1 MVVNTCDAPSWL
13 DDEARVE
20 FERLTGGCDL
30 DEVERANLAAYA
42 FALTCW
48 RRARDVVERVHDSP
62 VRTWIAPDG
71 QERPHPAYMVES
83 RLAAEL
89 AELAEAV
96 GVNPPTRGR
105 LTPTR
110 IWFLDEGH

>member
-1 MVVNTCDAPSWL
+1 MVVTSCDPPSWL

-20 FERLTGGCDL
+20 FERLAGGCDL

-48 RRARDVVERVHDSP
+48 KRARDVVDLVHHSP
-62 VRTWIAPDG
+62 VRTWVGPDG

-83 RLAAEL
+83 RLAEEL
-89 AELAEAV
+89 ADLAEAV
-96 GVNPPTRGR
+96 GVNPPTRRR

-110 IWFLDEGH
+110 IWLLDEGF